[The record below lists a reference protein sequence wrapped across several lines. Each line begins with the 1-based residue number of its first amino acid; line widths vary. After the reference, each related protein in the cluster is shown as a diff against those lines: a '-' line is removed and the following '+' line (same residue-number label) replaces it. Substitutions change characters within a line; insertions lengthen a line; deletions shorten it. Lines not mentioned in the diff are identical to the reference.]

1 MNEEQRLVDGN
12 LKIAIRKTENGH
24 IVYHKFPMDLETG
37 NKQDTHTNAFE
48 WGREPL
54 LKEDDY
60 RQGVHYHL
68 GKVIDEAAEWIL
80 KTEAYQGY
88 DIEVIIKPKE
98 QQKKDD
104 FDHNKKLLQTK
115 LHECNLS
122 VRVLICLKAAD
133 IETIGQLVKLKR
145 ADLLQMRNFGKKSV
159 TEVEDFLE
167 SLSLH
172 LGMDP
177 DIIDKHLND

>member
-54 LKEDDY
+54 LKNDDY

-68 GKVIDEAAEWIL
+68 GRVIDEAAEWIL
-80 KTEAYQGY
+80 KNEVYQGY
-88 DIEVIIKPKE
+88 DIEVIIMPKE
-98 QQKKDD
+98 QLKKEGIE
-104 FDHNKKLLQTK
+104 HNKKLLQTK
-115 LHECNLS
+115 LRECDLS
-122 VRVLICLKAAD
+122 VRVLMCLKAAD
-133 IETIGQLVKLKR
+133 IETIGQLVKWKR
-145 ADLLQMRNFGKKSV
+145 TDLLKMRNFGKRSII
-159 TEVEDFLE
+159 ELEDFLE
-167 SLSLH
+167 SLNLH

-177 DIIDKHLND
+177 DTIDKHLSE

>member
-54 LKEDDY
+54 LKNDDY

-68 GKVIDEAAEWIL
+68 GRVIDEAAEWIL
-80 KTEAYQGY
+80 KNEAYQGY
-88 DIEVIIKPKE
+88 DIEVIIMPKE
-98 QQKKDD
+98 QLKKEGIE
-104 FDHNKKLLQTK
+104 HNKKLLQTK
-115 LHECNLS
+115 LRECNLS
-122 VRVLICLKAAD
+122 VRVLLCLKAAD

-145 ADLLQMRNFGKKSV
+145 TDLLQMRNFGKKSV
-159 TEVEDFLE
+159 IEVEDFLE

-177 DIIDKHLND
+177 EIIDKHLNE

>member
-48 WGREPL
+48 WGREPM
-54 LKEDDY
+54 LKDDDY

-68 GKVIDEAAEWIL
+68 GRVIDEAAGWIL
-80 KTEAYQGY
+80 KDGAYQGY
-88 DIEVIIKPKE
+88 DIEVIIMPKE
-98 QQKKDD
+98 QMKKEGIE
-104 FDHNKKLLQTK
+104 HNKKLLQTK
-115 LHECNLS
+115 LRECNLS
-122 VRVLICLKAAD
+122 VRVLLCLKAAD
-133 IETIGQLVKLKR
+133 IETIGQLVKCKR
-145 ADLLQMRNFGKKSV
+145 TDLLQMRNFGKKSII
-159 TEVEDFLE
+159 ELEDFLE
-167 SLSLH
+167 SLNLH

-177 DIIDKHLND
+177 EIIDKHLSE

>member
-54 LKEDDY
+54 LKNDDY

-68 GKVIDEAAEWIL
+68 GRVIDEAADWIL
-80 KTEAYQGY
+80 KNEAYQGY
-88 DIEVIIKPKE
+88 DIEVIIMPKE
-98 QQKKDD
+98 QLKKEGIE
-104 FDHNKKLLQTK
+104 HNKKLLQTK
-115 LHECNLS
+115 LRECDLS
-122 VRVLICLKAAD
+122 VRVLMCLKAAD
-133 IETIGQLVKLKR
+133 IETIGQLVKWKR
-145 ADLLQMRNFGKKSV
+145 TDLLKMRNFGKRSII
-159 TEVEDFLE
+159 ELEDFLE
-167 SLSLH
+167 SLNLH

-177 DIIDKHLND
+177 EIIDKHLSE